1 MVRKMAMTV
10 ISIAVKIML
19 IVAVICLLVWGGK
32 KGFEFGVSI
41 FTPSSVEEAP
51 GKDVTVT
58 IKSGTGKMDVGKLL
72 EEKGLI
78 EDYKVFW
85 LQAIL
90 YECDIKSGEYTL
102 NTSMTSEDI
111 LEVIKA
117 KKTED

>member
-58 IKSGTGKMDVGKLL
+58 IKSGAGKMDVGKLL
-72 EEKGLI
+72 EEKVPIRDL
-78 EDYKVFW
+78 E
-85 LQAIL
+85 L
-90 YECDIKSGEYTL
+90 
-102 NTSMTSEDI
+102 I
-111 LEVIKA
+111 LETMADFAPKIKA
-117 KKTED
+117 YRICKTST

>member
-19 IVAVICLLVWGGK
+19 VVAVICLLVWGGK

-41 FTPSSVEEAP
+41 FTPTTIEEAP
-51 GKDVTVT
+51 GTDISVT
-58 IKSGTGKMDVGKLL
+58 IKSGSGAMDVGKLL

-85 LQAIL
+85 LQSIL
-90 YECDIKSGEYTL
+90 YEYEIGAGEYTL

-111 LEVIKA
+111 LEVIGII
-117 KKTED
+117 KTDE

>member
-58 IKSGTGKMDVGKLL
+58 IKSGTGKMDVGKIL

-90 YECDIKSGEYTL
+90 YECEIESGEYTL

-117 KKTED
+117 EKTED